1 MTVPLP
7 PKPKFQFRPPSE
19 SARQAAAAQAVAAYK
34 RGEDVPPSPVVQ
46 PAQQAPAETVIEIAP
61 GIELVET
68 PTVSLPGQR
77 WMMQFDRAGVIIT
90 PVTPGDMKFIDMLEA
105 FEDGRSTPLLAEL
118 VPLVQAIADSRRQSF
133 RSLYPFSPIS
143 ATPEIGA
150 EGK

>member
-7 PKPKFQFRPPSE
+7 PKPTFKFRPPSE
-19 SARQAAAAQAVAAYK
+19 SARQAAAAQALAAYK

-46 PAQQAPAETVIEIAP
+46 VVHSDLEHSETVIEIAP

-68 PTVSLPGQR
+68 PSVSPPSQR

-90 PVTPGDMKFIDMLEA
+90 PVAPGDPQFIDMIEA
-105 FEDGRSTPLLAEL
+105 FEHGRSTPLLAEL
-118 VPLVQAIADSRRQSF
+118 VPLVQAIDASRTA
-133 RSLYPFSPIS
+133 LPIR